1 MGKESIQ
8 IRDRKINVIVKKEKM
23 AFILDP
29 FASQIKDPMKLSSQ
43 GDISVLVI
51 PIKLI
56 ALSFSDFLSFFHHG
70 KKDACGK

>member
-1 MGKESIQ
+1 
-8 IRDRKINVIVKKEKM
+8 M
-23 AFILDP
+23 AFILDTL
-29 FASQIKDPMKLSSQ
+29 ASKIKDSMKLGSQ

-70 KKDACGK
+70 KKDAYAR